1 MDRAPDSTFSSK
13 RRLKFSLGLGF
24 VALLVIG
31 LVVWAL
37 GRPGSTAFYMTTTE
51 IVALG
56 SAPATKDYRVNG
68 KVVPGSVEQDGL
80 ETSFLLTDGTTEIEV
95 TTTDPLPD
103 TFRDRSEVVA
113 QGDFDGQ
120 TFAATNVL
128 AKCPSKFKA
137 KA

>member
-1 MDRAPDSTFSSK
+1 MDRAPDSTISSK

-24 VALLVIG
+24 VALLVVG
-31 LVVWAL
+31 LVIYAMS
-37 GRPGSTAFYMTTTE
+37 RPGSTAFYMTTTE
-51 IVALG
+51 VAALG
-56 SAPATKDYRVNG
+56 PAPATKDYRVNG

-80 ETSFLLTDGTTEIEV
+80 DTTFTLTDGKTEIVV
-95 TTTDPLPD
+95 TTSDPLPD

-113 QGDFDGQ
+113 RGDFDGE
-120 TFAATNVL
+120 TFAATEVL